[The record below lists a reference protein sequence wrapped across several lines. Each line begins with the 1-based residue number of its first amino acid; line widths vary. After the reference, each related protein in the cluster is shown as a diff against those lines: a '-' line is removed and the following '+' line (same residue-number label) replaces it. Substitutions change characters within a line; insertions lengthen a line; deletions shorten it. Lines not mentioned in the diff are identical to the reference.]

1 MSKTD
6 NILYGDIHVYDYE
19 HSGDSR
25 AAYNI
30 LASFGITDTYFQNNG
45 DGNVAIIE
53 FSMPYNKENACILA
67 KRMDNAGYGVS
78 FINLYEFEPNANVG
92 KVRELLKPTSSY
104 KEIKAI
110 KEKLPS
116 WYQLNDRPVE
126 GNLNAPVVISY
137 NEWLSAIERDRANY
151 YDNKLKVFS
160 DLNCKNYYMWSND
173 REIMVCAVTTL
184 GEVRRLINNKWKET
198 FKGFLFAFCNPHATR
213 YGESLYGLPWWVKD
227 YPAFTK
233 HILNIE

>member
-6 NILYGDIHVYDYE
+6 NILYGDIPVYDYE

-25 AAYNI
+25 TAYNI

-78 FINLYEFEPNANVG
+78 FINLYEFEDTFKLPQMTPTMSVA
-92 KVRELLKPTSSY
+92 ELRKTRDT
-104 KEIKAI
+104 
-110 KEKLPS
+110 LPS
-116 WYQLNDRPVE
+116 WYQLKDNLVE
-126 GNLNAPVVISY
+126 SNLNAPVVVKYENYITTLKRDPSVLE
-137 NEWLSAIERDRANY
+137 NTLQTLADLECSAYHVSR
-151 YDNKLKVFS
+151 
-160 DLNCKNYYMWSND
+160 ND
-173 REIMVCAVTTL
+173 MELTINAVTTL
-184 GEVRRLINNKWKET
+184 GNVRKLAGEDWRTRFNK
-198 FKGFLFAFCNPHATR
+198 FLFSFCNPQATR
-213 YGESLYGLPWWVKD
+213 FGEYPYGLAWWVKD

>member
-19 HSGDSR
+19 HRGDSR

-30 LASFGITDTYFQNNG
+30 LASLGITDTYFQNNG

-53 FSMPYNKENACILA
+53 FSMPYNKDNARILA

-92 KVRELLKPTSSY
+92 KVKELLNPASSY
-104 KEIKAI
+104 NEIKTI
-110 KEKLPS
+110 KEQLPS

-126 GNLNAPVVISY
+126 DNLNAPVVISY
-137 NEWLSAIERDRANY
+137 SAWLTAIERDPADY
-151 YDNKLKVFS
+151 YDNKLKMFS
-160 DLNCKNYYMWSND
+160 DLNCKHYYVWSND
-173 REIMVCAVTTL
+173 REIVVHAVTTL
-184 GEVRRLINNKWKET
+184 GDVRRLMTDEWKET
-198 FKGFLFAFCNPHATR
+198 FKGFLFAFCNPNATR
-213 YGESLYGLPWWVKD
+213 YGDSLYGLPWWVRD
-227 YPAFTK
+227 YPNFTE
-233 HILNIE
+233 HILGIK